1 MAKAERLGG
10 MNRWGEVDHS
20 EVNDRSLRRGFWF
33 KKQEAMIGKKKERTV
48 RIMPTLEGG
57 KETAGGGGRR
67 KAPGGV
73 DPWGGMNRWGEP
85 EEAFIVKRLKNKKQ

>member
-1 MAKAERLGG
+1 
-10 MNRWGEVDHS
+10 
-20 EVNDRSLRRGFWF
+20 
-33 KKQEAMIGKKKERTV
+33 
-48 RIMPTLEGG
+48 MPTLEGG

-85 EEAFIVKRLKNKKQ
+85 GEAFIVKMLKNKKQ